1 MSKTTRLPSLSKKK
15 RYISR
20 YNEGGMVKKSPVVI
34 KKIIATGDRFNNYK
48 TRIS

>member
-1 MSKTTRLPSLSKKK
+1 MGKTTRLPQPSKEK

-20 YNEGGMVKKSPVVI
+20 YNEGGPVKKSPVVM
-34 KKIIATGDRFNNYK
+34 KKIIATGDKFRNYK